1 MRVDRLVADGL
12 VEANWL
18 PFELHPEIPRE
29 GIPRPARL
37 MGERGH
43 LDEMA
48 AEVGLVMTRRD
59 RMINTRLALSTAEF
73 ARERGKYDEVRIAL
87 MKAHWEATADL
98 DRVEDLQRI
107 AAGAGLDPEDLE
119 RALDEGR
126 YEALL
131 DRHREEAMS
140 MGINAIPAH
149 IVGHRYLLVG
159 AHRHEAF
166 IEVLDKLRADEN
178 PTVASVHRSASTG

>member
-1 MRVDRLVADGL
+1 MRVDRLVAEGR
-12 VEANWL
+12 VEAKWL
-18 PFELHPEIPRE
+18 PFELHPEVPRE

-37 MGERGH
+37 AGERGH
-43 LDEMA
+43 LEEMA
-48 AEVGLVMTRRD
+48 AEVGLVMKRRD
-59 RMINTRLALSTAEF
+59 RSINTRLALSTAEF
-73 ARERGKYDEVRIAL
+73 ARECGKYDEVRVAL

-107 AAGAGLDPEDLE
+107 AAGAGLEPADLK

-131 DRHREEAMS
+131 DRYREEAMS

-149 IVGHRYLLVG
+149 IVGRRYLLVG
-159 AHRHEAF
+159 AQPYEAF
-166 IEVLDKLRADEN
+166 IELLDKLHADE
-178 PTVASVHRSASTG
+178 STTDAGGIT

>member
-1 MRVDRLVADGL
+1 M
-12 VEANWL
+12 EANWL

-29 GIPRPARL
+29 GIPRPARP
-37 MGERGH
+37 MSERSH

-73 ARERGKYDEVRIAL
+73 ARERGKYDEVRVAL

-107 AAGAGLDPEDLE
+107 AAGAGLDPEDLG

-126 YEALL
+126 HEALL
-131 DRHREEAMS
+131 DRHRAEATS
-140 MGINAIPAH
+140 LGINAIPAH
-149 IVGHRYLLVG
+149 IVGQRYLLVG
-159 AHRHEAF
+159 AHPYEAF
-166 IEVLDKLRADEN
+166 IEVLDALRAESSPN
-178 PTVASVHRSASTG
+178 VASADRTASTKDTR

>member
-1 MRVDRLVADGL
+1 MVAAGL

-73 ARERGKYDEVRIAL
+73 ARERGKYDEVRVAL

-107 AAGAGLDPEDLE
+107 AAGAGLDREDLK
-119 RALDEGR
+119 RALDDGR

-131 DRHREEAMS
+131 DRYREKAMS

-149 IVGHRYLLVG
+149 IVGQRYLLVG
-159 AHRHEAF
+159 AHQYEAF
-166 IEVLDKLRADEN
+166 IEVLDKLRADES
-178 PTVASVHRSASTG
+178 PTVASVHRSASTGQTH

>member
-1 MRVDRLVADGL
+1 MRVDQLVAEGL

-29 GIPRPARL
+29 GVPRPARP

-48 AEVGLVMTRRD
+48 AEAGLVMKRRD

-73 ARERGKYDEVRIAL
+73 AREHGKYDEVRDAL

-107 AAGAGLDPEDLE
+107 ASGAGLDPEDLK
-119 RALDEGR
+119 RALEEGR
-126 YEALL
+126 YEPLL
-131 DRHREEAMS
+131 DRHREEATAV
-140 MGINAIPAH
+140 GINAIPAH
-149 IVGHRYLLVG
+149 VVGRRYLLVG
-159 AHRHEAF
+159 AHPYEAF
-166 IEVLDKLRADEN
+166 IQVLDKLRADE
-178 PTVASVHRSASTG
+178 SAAPGGSTT

>member
-1 MRVDRLVADGL
+1 M
-12 VEANWL
+12 EANWL

-29 GIPRPARL
+29 GLPLPERL

-43 LDEMA
+43 LHEMA
-48 AEVGLVMTRRD
+48 AAVGLVMTRRD

-98 DRVEDLQRI
+98 DRVRDLQRI
-107 AAGAGLDPEDLE
+107 TAGAGLDPKDLR

-131 DRHREEAMS
+131 DRYREEATS

-149 IVGHRYLLVG
+149 VVGQRYLLVG
-159 AHRHEAF
+159 AHPYEAF
-166 IEVLDKLRADEN
+166 IEVLDTLRAEESRKVAGVHADDASR
-178 PTVASVHRSASTG
+178 PTH